1 MKSSI
6 ATVSLA
12 GRFADKVRVIAAA
25 GFDGIEIF
33 EQDFLASDLS
43 PRDVGQIVR
52 DEGLEITLFQPFRD
66 FEGLPEPLRSRALA
80 QAERKLALTAEL
92 GARQMLVISSV
103 HPAALG
109 GIDRMAEDFRAL
121 GDLAAQHGVRVGLSA
136 LAWGRYLRDHRDA
149 WEVVR
154 RADHPQIGLVLNSF
168 HSLVAKADL
177 QPIRAIPGD
186 RIFHV
191 QLADAPDTMMDPAYL
206 SRHFRVMPGEGGL
219 DVTAFMAAV
228 QATGYD
234 GPISLEVYNDE
245 LRASLPRLVAQDGY
259 RSLLALLDRVRR
271 AEPEAR
277 VALPAFPPPAT
288 VEGFGFIEFASSPK
302 EAPALEA
309 LLQSAGFA
317 AVGQHVSKPVTLWR
331 QGQANLLVNTDQTGF
346 AHTSYVVHG
355 TTVSEVGLLVPDAAA
370 AHARALALRVQDHD
384 PTPQTGE
391 LSIPA
396 IRGVSGS
403 VLRLL
408 DRGPELGRIWE
419 VDFRLPDTTE
429 KAFEG
434 AGITGIDHIGQ
445 TMAHEDMLSSALL
458 YAALFD
464 AEKSPLVDVMD
475 PDGVVQSQAV
485 QSGGLRVTL
494 NGSEARRTLAG
505 SFVEESFGASVQH
518 IAFATDDI
526 FATAAALAAQGF
538 PALQIGPNYYT
549 DLEARFGLAP
559 DLTAQLKAANIF
571 YDEDEGGQF
580 LHFYSTPWQKGFF
593 FEVVER
599 RGAYRGYGGP
609 NAPFRIA
616 AQKRHARPAGLPQF

>member
-12 GRFADKVRVIAAA
+12 GQFADKVRVIAAA

-43 PRDVGQIVR
+43 PREVGQIAR

-66 FEGLPEPLRSRALA
+66 FEGLPEPLRRRTFA

-92 GARQMLVISSV
+92 GAKQLLVISTV

-109 GIDRMAEDFRAL
+109 GIDRMADDFREL
-121 GDLAAQHGVRVGLSA
+121 GDVAAQHGVRVGLSA
-136 LAWGRYLRDHRDA
+136 LSWGRYLRDHRDA

-154 RADHPQIGLVLNSF
+154 RADHPRVGLVLNSF
-168 HSLVAKADL
+168 HSLVTGADL
-177 QPIRAIPGD
+177 DPIRAIPGD

-191 QLADAPDTMMDPAYL
+191 QLADAPATVMDPAYL
-206 SRHFRVMPGEGGL
+206 SRHFRVMPGEGEL
-219 DVTAFMAAV
+219 DVTGFMAAV

-234 GPISLEVYNDE
+234 GPISLEIYNDE
-245 LRASLPRLVAQDGY
+245 LRAGLPRLVAQDGY
-259 RSLLALLDRVRR
+259 RSLLTLLDRVRR
-271 AEPEAR
+271 AEPDAR
-277 VALPAFPPPAT
+277 ISLPDFPPPAT
-288 VEGFGFIEFASSPK
+288 VEGFGFIEFASSPD

-317 AVGQHVSKPVTLWR
+317 PAGKHVSKPVTLWR
-331 QGQANLLVNTDQTGF
+331 QGGANLLVNTDQSGF

-370 AHARALALRVQDHD
+370 THARALALRVQDHH
-384 PTPQTGE
+384 PAGKKGE
-391 LSIPA
+391 LDIPA

-408 DRGPELGRIWE
+408 DHGPELGRIWE
-419 VDFRLPDTTE
+419 VDFRVSDDV
-429 KAFEG
+429 EG

-445 TMAHEDMLSSALL
+445 TMAHQDIMSSGLL
-458 YAALFD
+458 YTALFEVD
-464 AEKSPLVDVMD
+464 KSPLVDVMD

-526 FATAAALAAQGF
+526 FATASALASRGF
-538 PALQIGPNYYT
+538 PVLQIGPNYYA
-549 DLEARFGLAP
+549 DVEARFGLDP
-559 DLTAQLKAANIF
+559 DLTARLKAANIF
-571 YDEDEGGQF
+571 YDEDEWGQF

-599 RGAYRGYGGP
+599 RGGYRGYGGP
-609 NAPFRIA
+609 NAPFRLA
-616 AQKRHARPAGLPQF
+616 AQKRFARPAGLPLF